1 MKKFFVFSGIMA
13 VLLSCQSKTAKNVSV
28 DNETAQCEH
37 SQVYKGLLPAADCSG
52 IEYTL
57 GIDTLNDSY
66 HLTTVYI
73 DAEGTGK
80 NLSFT
85 SEGQRSMIHRGEGE
99 DARVFYKLTPCG
111 KDTASVYFMVVND
124 STLRLV
130 NTDLQE
136 PTNKTL
142 YDIVTTE

>member
-1 MKKFFVFSGIMA
+1 MKKFFIFSGIMA

-37 SQVYKGLLPAADCSG
+37 TQVYKGLLPAADCSG

-85 SEGQRSMIHRGEGE
+85 SEGKRSMIHRGEGE

-130 NTDLQE
+130 NADLQE

>member
-1 MKKFFVFSGIMA
+1 MKKLLVFSGIMA

-28 DNETAQCEH
+28 DNEPAQCEH
-37 SQVYKGLLPAADCSG
+37 TQVYKGLLPAADCSG

-85 SEGQRSMIHRGEGE
+85 SEGKRSMIHRGEGE
-99 DARVFYKLTPCG
+99 DARVFYKLPPCG

-130 NTDLQE
+130 NADLQE

>member
-1 MKKFFVFSGIMA
+1 MKKLLVYSGIMA

-37 SQVYKGLLPAADCSG
+37 TQVYKGLLPAADCSG

-57 GIDTLNDSY
+57 GIDTVNDSY
-66 HLTTVYI
+66 QLTTVYI

-85 SEGQRSMIHRGEGE
+85 SEGKRSMIHRGEGE

-130 NTDLQE
+130 NADLQE

-142 YDIVTTE
+142 YDIVMTE

>member
-1 MKKFFVFSGIMA
+1 MHRTSAGRK
-13 VLLSCQSKTAKNVSV
+13 
-28 DNETAQCEH
+28 DNRA
-37 SQVYKGLLPAADCSG
+37 
-52 IEYTL
+52 
-57 GIDTLNDSY
+57 
-66 HLTTVYI
+66 
-73 DAEGTGK
+73 GK

-85 SEGQRSMIHRGEGE
+85 SEGKRSMIHRGEGE

-111 KDTASVYFMVVND
+111 KDTSSVYFMVVND

-130 NTDLQE
+130 NADLQE

>member
-1 MKKFFVFSGIMA
+1 MKKLLVYSGIMA

-37 SQVYKGLLPAADCSG
+37 SLVYKGLLPAADCSG

-57 GIDTLNDSY
+57 CIDTVNDSY

-85 SEGQRSMIHRGEGE
+85 SEGKRSMIHRGEGE

-130 NTDLQE
+130 NADLQE

>member
-73 DAEGTGK
+73 DTEGTGK

-85 SEGQRSMIHRGEGE
+85 SEGKRSMIHRGEGE

-136 PTNKTL
+136 PTNQTL

>member
-1 MKKFFVFSGIMA
+1 MKKFFIFSGIMA
-13 VLLSCQSKTAKNVSV
+13 VLLSCQSKTAKDVSV

-37 SQVYKGLLPAADCSG
+37 AQVYKGLLPAADCSG

-57 GIDTLNDSY
+57 GIDTVNDSY

-73 DAEGTGK
+73 DAEGAGK

-85 SEGQRSMIHRGEGE
+85 SEGKRSMMHRGEGE

>member
-28 DNETAQCEH
+28 DNEPAQCEH
-37 SQVYKGLLPAADCSG
+37 TQVYKGLLPAADCSG

-85 SEGQRSMIHRGEGE
+85 SEGKRSMIHRGEGE

-130 NTDLQE
+130 NTNLQE

-142 YDIVTTE
+142 YDIVTIE

>member
-28 DNETAQCEH
+28 DNEPAQCEH
-37 SQVYKGLLPAADCSG
+37 TQVYKGLLPAADCSG

-57 GIDTLNDSY
+57 GIDTMNDSY
-66 HLTTVYI
+66 QLTTVYI

-85 SEGQRSMIHRGEGE
+85 SEGKRSMIHRGEGE

>member
-1 MKKFFVFSGIMA
+1 MKKFFIFSGIMA

-57 GIDTLNDSY
+57 GIDTVNDSY

-73 DAEGTGK
+73 DAEGAGK

-85 SEGQRSMIHRGEGE
+85 SEGKRSITYRGEGE

-130 NTDLQE
+130 NADLQE

>member
-1 MKKFFVFSGIMA
+1 MKKFFIFSGIMA

-28 DNETAQCEH
+28 DNEPAQCEH
-37 SQVYKGLLPAADCSG
+37 TQVYKGLLPAADCSG

-57 GIDTLNDSY
+57 GIDTVNDSY

-85 SEGQRSMIHRGEGE
+85 SEGKRSMTYRGEGE

-130 NTDLQE
+130 NADLQE

>member
-85 SEGQRSMIHRGEGE
+85 SEGKRSMIHRGEGE

-136 PTNKTL
+136 PTNQTL

>member
-1 MKKFFVFSGIMA
+1 MKKLLVYSGIMA

-28 DNETAQCEH
+28 DNETTQCEH

-85 SEGQRSMIHRGEGE
+85 SEGKRSMIHRGEGE

-130 NTDLQE
+130 NADLQE